1 MRKASGHGVGS
12 GRLARTVIDICIF
25 TLQILSIEEDVDE

>member
-12 GRLARTVIDICIF
+12 GRLPRTVIDICIF